1 MKSSKHIKGHLGP
14 VCWWRFWLGSDKV
27 CSEPIFLQNL
37 SLLWMLHFHDHSFIF
52 YWNRLWILF
61 PFHLRFEVHKIWRS
75 AQTKP
80 MKRKYGFCTASH
92 SEQISLDFQHFQNKH
107 RSLRKTCHCFF
118 NGLWKSLNGIYLLK
132 STSLSKKSLT

>member
-1 MKSSKHIKGHLGP
+1 MKSSKHIKGHLGL
-14 VCWWRFWLGSDKV
+14 CWWRFWLGQSLFGTHFSTKSFSFV
-27 CSEPIFLQNL
+27 NVAL
-37 SLLWMLHFHDHSFIF
+37 SWPLFYILF

-118 NGLWKSLNGIYLLK
+118 NGLWKSLNGIYLPK
-132 STSLSKKSLT
+132 RTSLSKKSLT